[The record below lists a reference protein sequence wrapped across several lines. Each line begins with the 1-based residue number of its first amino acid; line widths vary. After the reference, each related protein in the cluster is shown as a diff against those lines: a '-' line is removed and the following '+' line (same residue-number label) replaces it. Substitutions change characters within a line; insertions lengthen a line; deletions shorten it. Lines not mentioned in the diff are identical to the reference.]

1 MASLQDTPARKIL
14 LTGGTGQVGSEL
26 LRFLG
31 HLGEVT
37 APGSSDLDLTQPE
50 RIREA
55 VRDIRP
61 HLIVNAAA
69 YAAVDRAEE
78 ERDLA
83 MALNGSAPKI
93 LAEEARAL
101 KAAMVHYST
110 DYVFDGSKDGSY
122 LETDEINPI
131 NVYGIT
137 KASGDAAVQKAS
149 IPHLIFR
156 TSWVYGLTGKNFL
169 LTLQRLAGEK
179 DELGIVNDQCG
190 APTWSRLIAQ
200 TTANILDQTLSST
213 KPADMS
219 QIGQASGI
227 YNMTCSGQTSWFGFA
242 EEILKGLPDAERLKL
257 MPIPTSDYPTPA
269 RRPLNS
275 VLSNGKL
282 RDTFGILPPDWQG
295 VLNFCL
301 KDLAPT

>member
-1 MASLQDTPARKIL
+1 MVSLQDTPARKIL

-69 YAAVDRAEE
+69 YTAVNRAEE

-110 DYVFDGSKDGSY
+110 DYVFDGSKDGPY

-149 IPHLIFR
+149 IPHLHPCR
-156 TSWVYGLTGKNFL
+156 RRLGQSAGRCLPLHPRVRPYDATGVRQRCEADL
-169 LTLQRLAGEK
+169 LAHR
-179 DELGIVNDQCG
+179 
-190 APTWSRLIAQ
+190 SR
-200 TTANILDQTLSST
+200 
-213 KPADMS
+213 
-219 QIGQASGI
+219 
-227 YNMTCSGQTSWFGFA
+227 Y
-242 EEILKGLPDAERLKL
+242 
-257 MPIPTSDYPTPA
+257 
-269 RRPLNS
+269 
-275 VLSNGKL
+275 
-282 RDTFGILPPDWQG
+282 
-295 VLNFCL
+295 
-301 KDLAPT
+301 